1 MKNPWWQPISILFTL
16 LEVMEIHLNR
26 WKITQFNPN
35 LILIIILII
44 NGLVVGMAILTDL
57 IWKHT
62 NGSIWTQDEAQY
74 TRKFKKSRQN
84 EKKTRDMKGII
95 KISQNYFL
103 DIFHFPYIYK
113 FLLKIFWK
121 YFVKLFH
128 LISRV
133 IFFWPGHF
141 KIFYL
146 TNKDQVQDPD
156 MLEIVLKNFG
166 SFLEVVVPKEG

>member
-1 MKNPWWQPISILFTL
+1 M
-16 LEVMEIHLNR
+16 NR

-133 IFFWPGHF
+133 IFFGLDILKFSDLLIRTKSKIRTCWRSNWRILDHF
-141 KIFYL
+141 WRLWCQRKAKWYL
-146 TNKDQVQDPD
+146 C
-156 MLEIVLKNFG
+156 F
-166 SFLEVVVPKEG
+166 